1 MKRLMGFFLL
11 LSLVMATAATP
22 ASAGTVSGFV
32 FDSESGAPLPSQ
44 SFPYVYLRLQRFNE
58 SGWWEYINSTNCPGQ
73 GCVDET
79 GHFTFTASYDGG
91 SIPSGKCL
99 LESWSYYDYM
109 LERKYFTCTS
119 NAFIGAVLMD
129 RQPVRIELL
138 ETPKPVPSTGGAAEW
153 RYQLTSLT
161 DGPVKIEIRALVS
174 GAAETDFWT
183 QVQVQ
188 QKNVTVSDEPK
199 QLKTKVLIPENI
211 PDGSICLNIKA
222 IEPNK
227 LFRTLDDIWSCV
239 QKGNSGGGG
248 KG

>member
-1 MKRLMGFFLL
+1 
-11 LSLVMATAATP
+11 
-22 ASAGTVSGFV
+22 
-32 FDSESGAPLPSQ
+32 
-44 SFPYVYLRLQRFNE
+44 
-58 SGWWEYINSTNCPGQ
+58 
-73 GCVDET
+73 
-79 GHFTFTASYDGG
+79 
-91 SIPSGKCL
+91 
-99 LESWSYYDYM
+99 
-109 LERKYFTCTS
+109 
-119 NAFIGAVLMD
+119 MD

-239 QKGNSGGGG
+239 QKGNSGGG

>member
-138 ETPKPVPSTGGAAEW
+138 ETPKPVPSTGGVAQW
-153 RYQLTSLT
+153 RYQLTNLT
-161 DGPVKIEIRALVS
+161 DNPVRTEIHVLVS

-188 QKNVTVSDEPK
+188 QRNVTVSNKSRQFTEK
-199 QLKTKVLIPENI
+199 ITIPGNI
-211 PDGSICLNIKA
+211 PDGSVCLNIKA
-222 IEPNK
+222 TAPGK
-227 LFRTLDDIWSCV
+227 PFRTLDDIWSCI
-239 QKGNSGGGG
+239 QKGNSGGG